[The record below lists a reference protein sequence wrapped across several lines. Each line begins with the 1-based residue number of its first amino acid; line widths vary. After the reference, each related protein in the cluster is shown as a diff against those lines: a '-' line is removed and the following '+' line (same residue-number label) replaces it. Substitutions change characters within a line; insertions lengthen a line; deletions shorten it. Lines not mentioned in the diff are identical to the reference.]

1 MYPVNQVFLG
11 TSDPLLSQDN
21 INSQIQ
27 LLKQYEAQLS
37 KLQAKGTLQT
47 ELIWDKIDN
56 EMNSLTETQKLK
68 FFKNE
73 EYAEITKNLQEMVQ
87 IELLN
92 LVKAKIENTEKGK
105 DLLEKQFKLVKK
117 LKSKIVEDTNNEIAI
132 FNKFKEYS
140 KNNPNLTYE
149 EFIKEWRN
157 T

>member
-1 MYPVNQVFLG
+1 
-11 TSDPLLSQDN
+11 
-21 INSQIQ
+21 
-27 LLKQYEAQLS
+27 
-37 KLQAKGTLQT
+37 
-47 ELIWDKIDN
+47 
-56 EMNSLTETQKLK
+56 MNSLTETQKLK
-68 FFKNE
+68 FFENE
-73 EYAEITKNLQEMVQ
+73 EYAEITKNLQEMIQ

-149 EFIKEWRN
+149 EFIKEWHN

>member
-68 FFKNE
+68 FFENE

-117 LKSKIVEDTNNEIAI
+117 LKSKIVEDTNNEIVI

>member
-56 EMNSLTETQKLK
+56 EMNFLTETQKLK
-68 FFKNE
+68 FFENE

>member
-1 MYPVNQVFLG
+1 
-11 TSDPLLSQDN
+11 
-21 INSQIQ
+21 
-27 LLKQYEAQLS
+27 
-37 KLQAKGTLQT
+37 
-47 ELIWDKIDN
+47 
-56 EMNSLTETQKLK
+56 MNSLTETQKLK
-68 FFKNE
+68 FFENE

>member
-68 FFKNE
+68 FFENE
-73 EYAEITKNLQEMVQ
+73 EYAEITKNLQEMIQ

-149 EFIKEWRN
+149 EFIKEWHN

>member
-1 MYPVNQVFLG
+1 
-11 TSDPLLSQDN
+11 
-21 INSQIQ
+21 
-27 LLKQYEAQLS
+27 
-37 KLQAKGTLQT
+37 
-47 ELIWDKIDN
+47 
-56 EMNSLTETQKLK
+56 MNSLTETQKLK
-68 FFKNE
+68 FFENE

-117 LKSKIVEDTNNEIAI
+117 LKSKIVEDTNNEIVI

>member
-68 FFKNE
+68 FFENE

>member
-68 FFKNE
+68 FFENE

-149 EFIKEWRN
+149 EFIKE
-157 T
+157 

>member
-68 FFKNE
+68 FFENE
-73 EYAEITKNLQEMVQ
+73 EYAEITKNLQEMIQ

-105 DLLEKQFKLVKK
+105 DLLEKQFRLVKK

-149 EFIKEWRN
+149 EFIKEWHN